1 MRCCPDPLRSTIAVL
16 ALAASGLAQC
26 QPEWLPGD
34 PLARLDGVL
43 AATTT
48 WDPDGAG
55 PQPLHLVVGGKF
67 DVDHL
72 LAARLAMWDGQTWV
86 DLAPPA
92 GEITALGVWNGQL
105 VAGVLGS
112 VHLRG
117 PGGWTLLGTLGLGS
131 GFGRA
136 RALVV
141 HNGALVAVGDFD
153 TIDPFA
159 PTAVPANGVAAWNG
173 TAWSAFGPGFP
184 GSARCAVSFLGQLY
198 VGGDTGPLNSPN
210 QPSLQRWNGTSW
222 SSVGM
227 WNGPVLA
234 LAARVGTTVAAS
246 SLFAGGS
253 FSQFDG
259 APMRRVARFQPST
272 GSWSQPGSLAPGQTI
287 GACTGLLVRPTGLGT
302 FEVAAAMTGTTE
314 QVWRWNG
321 TAWSSLGTTTAPLE
335 GLEPTGLVHFGGSYV
350 LALAAD
356 QGAGPNPRR
365 DGLRRH
371 DAAGNSWTPVIG
383 PGIDGTVHAVL
394 AADGDVVLGGRFAA
408 ISGVATNG
416 IARGQPG
423 AWQPL
428 GGGMAGGLG
437 VGPAVYALA
446 RLPNGDLVA
455 GGDFDLAGGVA
466 AANVARWNGSAWTPL
481 GAGVG
486 GVVLA
491 LLTLPDGSL
500 VAGGAFATA
509 GGAPAAR
516 IARWNGSS
524 WAPLGAGMQGGDVH
538 TLARLPDGSLV
549 AGGTFAGA
557 GGALVNSVARWNGA
571 TWSSLAGGIAGPVYA
586 LAAGPDGTLWA
597 GGEFAQAGAVM
608 ARNVARWNGT
618 AWATSG
624 AAAFAQPDDVV
635 LALAALPNGDL
646 IAGGREFQLG
656 PGTAETCLARLRAG
670 VWSSLAVA
678 GPAADAEL
686 YAAAVTIAG
695 RIVVAGQILTV
706 AGDVSAGVATLA
718 PTCPASALP
727 YGNGCTG
734 GGGADLLTAT
744 TLPWLGGVLRA
755 RATGLPSTS
764 LALALYGFAPLA
776 LPLDQVFVEAAP
788 GCTLLLV
795 PDLYEV
801 LLPSAGAV
809 DTAIAV
815 PMSPSLVGLAAQH
828 QVLAFEFDAGGL
840 AAVTAGN
847 GLALVVGSLG
857 G

>member
-1 MRCCPDPLRSTIAVL
+1 MHSCPDPLRSTIAVL
-16 ALAASGLAQC
+16 ALLATGCAQC
-26 QPEWLPGD
+26 QPDWLPGD
-34 PLARLDGVL
+34 ALARLDGVL
-43 AATTT
+43 TATTT
-48 WDPDGAG
+48 WDPDGSG
-55 PQPLHLVVGGKF
+55 PQPAQLVAGGRF

-72 LAARLAMWDGQTWV
+72 LAARLASWNGQTWG

-92 GEITALGVWNGQL
+92 GEVSAAAVWNGHL
-105 VAGVLGS
+105 VVAMVGAL
-112 VHLRG
+112 HLLG
-117 PGGWTLLGTLGLGS
+117 PGGWTPLGTLGLGA

-136 RALVV
+136 RALAV
-141 HNGALVAVGDFD
+141 HNGALVVVGDFD
-153 TIDPFA
+153 AIDPFA
-159 PTAVPANGVAAWNG
+159 PTALPANGVAAWNG
-173 TAWSAFGPGFP
+173 TTWSAFGPGFP
-184 GSARCAVSFLGQLY
+184 GVAHCAVSFLGQLY
-198 VGGDTGPLNSPN
+198 VGGDTGPQNSPN

-222 SSVGM
+222 SSVGL

-234 LAARVGTTVAAS
+234 LAARVGTTIAAS

-253 FSQFDG
+253 FSQLDG
-259 APMRRVARFQPST
+259 APMRRVARLQPAT
-272 GSWSQPGSLAPGQTI
+272 NSWSQPGSLAPGEPI
-287 GACTGLLVRPTGLGT
+287 GACNGLMVRPTGLST
-302 FEVAAAMTGTTE
+302 FELAATLTGTTE

-321 TAWSSLGTTTAPLE
+321 TAWSSLGATTVPLE
-335 GLEPTGLVHFGGSYV
+335 GLEPTGLVHVGGSYV

-356 QGAGPNPRR
+356 QSAGPNPRR

-371 DAAGNSWTPVIG
+371 DAAGNSWTTVVG

-394 AADGDVVLGGRFAA
+394 EVGDDVVIGGAFPTIA
-408 ISGVATNG
+408 GVAVHG

-423 AWQPL
+423 SWQPL
-428 GGGMAGGLG
+428 GSGMAGGQAA
-437 VGPAVYALA
+437 GPAVRALA

-455 GGDFDLAGGVA
+455 GGDFDQAGGVA
-466 AANVARWNGSAWTPL
+466 AANVARWNGSAWSPL
-481 GAGVG
+481 GAGVDG
-486 GVVLA
+486 IVLA
-491 LLTLPDGSL
+491 LLALPDGSL

-538 TLARLPDGSLV
+538 ALARLPDGSLV
-549 AGGTFAGA
+549 AAGTFAIA
-557 GGALVNSVARWNGA
+557 GGTLVNSVARWNGA
-571 TWSSLAGGIAGPVYA
+571 TWSSLAGGIAGPVHA
-586 LAAGPDGTLWA
+586 LAVGPDGTLWA
-597 GGEFAQAGAVM
+597 GGEFSQAGAVM

-635 LALAALPNGDL
+635 LALATLPDGDL
-646 IAGGREFQLG
+646 VAGGREFQLG
-656 PGTAETCLARLRAG
+656 PGTAPTCLARLRAG
-670 VWSSLAVA
+670 VWSSLAVV

-686 YAAAVTIAG
+686 HAATVTAAG
-695 RIVVAGQILTV
+695 RVIVAGQILAV
-706 AGDVSAGVATLA
+706 AGEVSAGVATLA

-727 YGNGCTG
+727 YGNGCAGAG
-734 GGGADLLTAT
+734 GPDLLTAT
-744 TLPWLGGVLRA
+744 TLPWLGSVLRA
-755 RATGLPSTS
+755 RATGLPATG
-764 LALALYGFAPLA
+764 LALSLYGFAPLA
-776 LPLDQVFVEAAP
+776 LPLDQLFAEAAS

-801 LLPSAGAV
+801 LAPSAGAV

-815 PMSPSLVGLAAQH
+815 PMSAALVGLAAQH
-828 QVLAFEFDAGGL
+828 QVLAFEFAAGGL